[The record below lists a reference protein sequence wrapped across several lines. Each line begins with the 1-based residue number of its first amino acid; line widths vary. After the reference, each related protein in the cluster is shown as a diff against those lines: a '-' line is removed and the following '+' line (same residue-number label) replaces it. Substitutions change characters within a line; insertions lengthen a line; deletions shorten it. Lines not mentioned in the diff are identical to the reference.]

1 MLLIV
6 TTEKASLKFPLL
18 LAIAA
23 PLAVIVSL
31 FWLHSVWWVFA
42 TYQVAICLVA
52 PAIESRRS
60 GRSWREHAT
69 LLGLRR
75 ERNPG
80 DATERKSNVRAI
92 SIVLGLATALVTA
105 GFLVLTRDRF
115 LDATRIQHTLA
126 SWGVSASNVPALLG
140 IMAVL
145 NAAGEELFWRGY
157 FPGRVRLAKASP
169 STVLTILIPAIL
181 YSSYHAA
188 TIGHLVGNTGGAVL
202 MTAGVLGA
210 GLFWGWLRQRTH
222 SVWPALLSHSGAVMA
237 YLAVQLW
244 LTGFHI
250 SG

>member
-1 MLLIV
+1 MLAVV

-18 LAIAA
+18 LAITA
-23 PLAVIVSL
+23 PLAVIVCI

-52 PAIESRRS
+52 PAVESRRS
-60 GRSWREHAT
+60 GRSWREHAA

-75 ERNPG
+75 EHTPG
-80 DATERKSNVRAI
+80 GATELKSNVRAI
-92 SIVLGLATALVTA
+92 SVLLGLATALVTA

-126 SWGVSASNVPALLG
+126 NWGVSASNVPALLG

-145 NAAGEELFWRGY
+145 NAAAEELFWRGY
-157 FPGRVRLAKASP
+157 IPGRVKLVSASP
-169 STVLTILIPAIL
+169 SRLLTVVIPATL

-222 SVWPALLSHSGAVMA
+222 SVWPALASHSGAVIA

-244 LTGFHI
+244 LTGFHT